1 MCSKRLE
8 STRIGPCRVPRL
20 LSGGNIPQKRRYTLT
35 LSTDEEKADP
45 RSTQIAYDPARA
57 KVVSASDIG
66 RVRTLNQDD
75 CGEFQDPDSGM
86 RLLVLADGMGGHRG
100 GEVASQMAVQK
111 MGDVFER
118 SAHPPSQELLAQAFR
133 EANESI
139 FERASQESEL
149 SGMGT
154 TAVALVLDGRQE
166 AYLAH
171 VGDSRAYRM
180 RKGRL
185 EQLTDDH
192 SVVGELVRGGQLSP
206 EEARHHP
213 QSNEILRALGTRPDV
228 DTEFTRV
235 DVRAGDRFLMCSD
248 GLSSMLSAQAIATAL
263 AEGPAEEITQRLI
276 ELANEAGGTDNITVQ
291 VAFLPESDPETTV
304 TALELP
310 DSSAAATGPWLRW
323 AIAFLLV
330 VGVLTLLIL
339 GGGNPSPSH

>member
-1 MCSKRLE
+1 
-8 STRIGPCRVPRL
+8 
-20 LSGGNIPQKRRYTLT
+20 

-45 RSTQIAYDPARA
+45 WPTHIAYDPTYA

-75 CGEFQDPDSGM
+75 CGEFQDTDSGI
-86 RLLVLADGMGGHRG
+86 RLLVVADGMGGHRG

-111 MGDVFER
+111 MGDVFEQ
-118 SAHPPSQELLAQAFR
+118 SAHPSSKEILAEAFR

-139 FERASQESEL
+139 FERANHESEL

-154 TAVALVLDGRQE
+154 TAVALILDGRNE

-180 RKGRL
+180 RKGQL

-228 DTEFTRV
+228 DIEFTLI

-248 GLSSMLSAQAIATAL
+248 GLSGMLSDQAIAAAL
-263 AEGPAEEITQRLI
+263 VEGSAEEVTQRLI

-291 VAFLPESDPETTV
+291 VAFLPDPDPETTV

>member
-1 MCSKRLE
+1 MSSPSATQR
-8 STRIGPCRVPRL
+8 
-20 LSGGNIPQKRRYTLT
+20 GNIPQKRRYTLT

-45 RSTQIAYDPARA
+45 RPTQIAYDPTRA
-57 KVVSASDIG
+57 KVVSVSDIG
-66 RVRTLNQDD
+66 RVRTLNQDACD
-75 CGEFQDPDSGM
+75 EFQDPDSGM
-86 RLLVLADGMGGHRG
+86 RLLVVVDGMGGHRG

-111 MGDVFER
+111 MRDVFER
-118 SAHPPSQELLAQAFR
+118 SAHLSSKELLAQAFR

-139 FERASQESEL
+139 FERANQESEL

-154 TAVALVLDGRQE
+154 TAVALVLDGRHE
-166 AYLAH
+166 AYSAH

-180 RKGRL
+180 RNGRL

-228 DTEFTRV
+228 DIEFTRV

-248 GLSSMLSAQAIATAL
+248 GLSGMLSDQAIATVL

-291 VAFLPESDPETTV
+291 VALLPESDPETTV

-339 GGGNPSPSH
+339 GSGNPGPSH